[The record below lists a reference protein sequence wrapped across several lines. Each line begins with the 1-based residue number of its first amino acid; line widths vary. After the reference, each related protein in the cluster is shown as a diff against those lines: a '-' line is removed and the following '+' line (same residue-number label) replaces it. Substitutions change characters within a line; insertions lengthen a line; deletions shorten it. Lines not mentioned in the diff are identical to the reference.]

1 MYYIYMYIYMCIYI
15 YVYIYV
21 YIYMCVYIYMHLR
34 MLGAMYVYMWNL
46 WESSIAI
53 IFVLSKLHDAKAAR
67 GHGLPGRPATTFAIL
82 TFAPS
87 APTHGVVGHLGQAPF
102 TATASKSL
110 NYVELC

>member
-1 MYYIYMYIYMCIYI
+1 MEPQVCA
-15 YVYIYV
+15 
-21 YIYMCVYIYMHLR
+21 YIYMHLR
-34 MLGAMYVYMWNL
+34 MLGAMYAYMGNL
-46 WESSIAI
+46 RESSIAI